1 MRVKEW
7 FIKNLRTIA
16 MFLGILLAIS
26 IIGVVALRF
35 FRNAKLIVMATPL
48 DATIKINGAKYH
60 NGNHIFFAGKVTV
73 EISKDGFDTQKYEV
87 ELKSGQTATVY
98 AALSQSGDYKWYT
111 KHPED
116 YEALKLIG
124 TNESKDY
131 IQEIESS
138 KQIISVLPLHQVTML
153 TNGNNAPDGKPFY
166 ETVLTNGTSD
176 KNCRAV
182 FCLKIKN
189 NTGNDSV
196 ARKLVEDAG
205 FKYDNYG
212 IIYE

>member
-35 FRNAKLIVMATPL
+35 FRNAKLVVMATPL

-60 NGNHIFFAGKVTV
+60 NGNHKFFAGKVTV
-73 EISKDGFDTQKYEV
+73 EISRDGFDTQKYEV

-98 AALSQSGDYKWYT
+98 AALSQSGYYKWYT

-138 KQIISVLPLHQVTML
+138 RQIISVLPL
-153 TNGNNAPDGKPFY
+153 Y

-182 FCLKIKN
+182 FCLKIKD